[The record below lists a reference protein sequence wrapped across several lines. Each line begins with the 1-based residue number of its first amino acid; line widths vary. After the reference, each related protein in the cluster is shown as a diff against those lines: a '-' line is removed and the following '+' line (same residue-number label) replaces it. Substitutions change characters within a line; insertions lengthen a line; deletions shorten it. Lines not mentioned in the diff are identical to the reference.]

1 MKKRPFDTFRTVL
14 SGVRIPWILL
24 LISIVSSF
32 LMANALISTAVITA
46 NVVDAKGNLKTEDL
60 IEYATLL
67 LGSGLLAALGNFC
80 NNLLTQK
87 INLGVRTKLWK
98 KLLRLPLSYYDG
110 ESGETLVSRITMDC
124 NRASAFLGV
133 IIMAIS
139 SLYGLYLAVKNMLS
153 FSLVLTAWSAIL
165 VPVVAIGVAL
175 SGKLVFRAQS
185 RVYQTNSEATA
196 YLLERVKNLRL
207 VRTSNMVEEES
218 GVGRGKFQSMYRAAI
233 SSMLSDNLMASF
245 IAITPIALIVI
256 TFIVGSIYVANGQL
270 SLGKVIGFYSVSSL
284 ASIRISALITVY
296 GDLTAA
302 NGTFDKISS
311 ILKTQEEPAGGI
323 PMDVPDADI
332 RVENVSFSYGE
343 KQVFT
348 DLNCTIP
355 QGKVTA
361 IIGENGSGKTTL
373 FKLIERMYE
382 PSSGVIR
389 FGERNI
395 ADFDPVSWREAF
407 ALVSQDRPLLSG
419 TLRENITYGCARQ
432 VTQEEL
438 EQVARQSGIWELICT
453 LPEGFDTR
461 VEANGGNFS
470 GGQRQ
475 CIAIA
480 RAIMRNP
487 DYLLLDEATSN
498 LDAKSEQEVSA
509 ALNNLM
515 KGRTT
520 VMIAHSISAIS
531 HADYIIAL
539 KDGKVEG
546 CGTSEEMSRT
556 SQVFREFVR
565 SQCLPQ
571 EDGE

>member
-153 FSLVLTAWSAIL
+153 FSPVLTAWSAIL

-438 EQVARQSGIWELICT
+438 EHPNAPHEVWLTVDASLGSNALSQAREFSKSANLTGLVLTKLDGSGKGGMTVAIHREFELPT
-453 LPEGFDTR
+453 FFTGFGEAPEDLQEFDP
-461 VEANGGNFS
+461 EMYA
-470 GGQRQ
+470 
-475 CIAIA
+475 
-480 RAIMRNP
+480 
-487 DYLLLDEATSN
+487 
-498 LDAKSEQEVSA
+498 A
-509 ALNNLM
+509 AL
-515 KGRTT
+515 
-520 VMIAHSISAIS
+520 
-531 HADYIIAL
+531 
-539 KDGKVEG
+539 
-546 CGTSEEMSRT
+546 
-556 SQVFREFVR
+556 F
-565 SQCLPQ
+565 QCSDA
-571 EDGE
+571 E